1 MFQAFSEEDGK
12 QKEITVI
19 KKKQSAALE
28 TPSKEAFSFR
38 GSLQEVGGA
47 FAGRSALLRLLR
59 VRSHTGHYL

>member
-19 KKKQSAALE
+19 KKKQPAALE
-28 TPSKEAFSFR
+28 TPSKEAFS
-38 GSLQEVGGA
+38 LQEVGGA
-47 FAGRSALLRLLR
+47 SAGRTAFLRLLR